1 MRVSRVREPRR
12 ALPRCGKLSGSNG
25 TPTLLSFPRFLIVDF
40 PPFIALAVVV
50 VRRPILRWAVLAALT
65 TGLVVFTVIYSNGM
79 WVA

>member
-40 PPFIALAVVV
+40 PLFIALAVVV
-50 VRRPILRWAVLAALT
+50 GRPVLRWAVLAALT